1 MRKLILLLTVCLVL
15 VSCSI
20 SPLETDHST
29 VSSEV
34 ESLPFV
40 SLEESTPE
48 ASLPE
53 SSFEEEVS
61 LPEDISVGV
70 FPEES
75 SEESEEETETDLPV
89 HTLQT
94 AVGAKNAFLYDSS
107 LNVLFAKGDL
117 NSKIYPASITKLYTA
132 YVALQY
138 LNPKDVITAGEELS
152 FVGPGSSIA
161 YIVKGHRLTAEM
173 LVQGMMLPSGNDA
186 AYVLAAGA
194 GRVILEDENASAT
207 QAVDAFMSAM
217 NDHARA
223 DGLTGTHFSVP
234 DGYHRDDHYTT
245 MADLWKI
252 AMLVIENEIITRYTG
267 MLSARVTYHSGE
279 TNNWTNTNRL
289 LDPHSPYY
297 RENVVGLKTGHTSQ
311 SGYCLLTAEKRG
323 DKWVLVGVFGCQTA
337 DGRFSDTVTLLKSL
351 V

>member
-1 MRKLILLLTVCLVL
+1 M
-15 VSCSI
+15 
-20 SPLETDHST
+20 PE
-29 VSSEV
+29 
-34 ESLPFV
+34 V
-40 SLEESTPE
+40 SLEESSSE
-48 ASLPE
+48 ESALEE
-53 SSFEEEVS
+53 SSLDDPYEEAPS

-70 FPEES
+70 FPEET
-75 SEESEEETETDLPV
+75 SEENVSGETESGLPV
-89 HTLQT
+89 HALQT

-107 LNVLFAKGDL
+107 LSVIFAKGDL
-117 NSKIYPASITKLYTA
+117 NGKIYPASITKLYTA

-138 LNPKDVITAGEELS
+138 LDPKDVITAGEELS
-152 FVGPGSSIA
+152 FVGKGSTIA
-161 YIVKGHRLTAEM
+161 YITKGHRLTAEM

-194 GRVILEDENASAT
+194 GRVILENEKASAAE
-207 QAVDAFMSAM
+207 AVAAFVSAM
-217 NDHARA
+217 NDHAMA

-252 AMLVIENEIITRYTG
+252 AMLVIENESITRYTG
-267 MLSARVTYHSGE
+267 MFTARVTYQSGE

-289 LDPHSPYY
+289 LDPKSSYY
-297 RENVVGLKTGHTSQ
+297 RENVIGLKTGHTSQ

-337 DGRFSDTVTLLKSL
+337 DGRFSDTVTLLESL
-351 V
+351 I